1 MMLELLVAAMA
12 AAGPQDAGPPPAE
25 PTPATAPVVVPPPLN
40 PNAPPA
46 ATIEVPTTDQQGG
59 YWAAVWP
66 PQAYQA
72 HINGHVILTCRVDRY
87 GIAEACSVASE
98 KPLGWGFGKAALA
111 MRPTLKVNPPTG
123 DVGPTGVVMNI
134 AIDFGA
140 PNPDALGSGFAGAE
154 QPFFSQLTL
163 PDKPAVTVLNNPIWS
178 SAATFDDWKRAYP
191 ASAKGGSGYAVAHCA
206 VRAGG
211 RLTAC
216 EIIKAT
222 PDHLGFDKAALALA
236 GKFQV
241 APEWSVAP
249 NHGQLW
255 LDIAFRFPSSSETD
269 DRTAANP
276 YWIGGF
282 DPDQELKVF
291 PPEAAAKGVTSG
303 RGVALCHVAEGGA
316 LTDCAPNGADPE
328 GLGFDT
334 AAVTLASTMRMNPWA
349 ADGSPVD
356 GDTVSVAIRL
366 NLQGS
371 DAAAAAAAPPAH
383 FSAPSGPAG
392 ATSVAAAATDVSL
405 DGTWRGQVT
414 EESGERGLVLHIKSR
429 KGQFDVSLDVPERRA
444 LDLTVLKFHRDG
456 QQVSFFLPAS
466 GATFQGELSPD
477 GSTISGAW
485 TGNRRS
491 STTDFVRDSR

>member
-1 MMLELLVAAMA
+1 
-12 AAGPQDAGPPPAE
+12 
-25 PTPATAPVVVPPPLN
+25 
-40 PNAPPA
+40 
-46 ATIEVPTTDQQGG
+46 
-59 YWAAVWP
+59 
-66 PQAYQA
+66 
-72 HINGHVILTCRVDRY
+72 
-87 GIAEACSVASE
+87 
-98 KPLGWGFGKAALA
+98 
-111 MRPTLKVNPPTG
+111 
-123 DVGPTGVVMNI
+123 
-134 AIDFGA
+134 
-140 PNPDALGSGFAGAE
+140 
-154 QPFFSQLTL
+154 
-163 PDKPAVTVLNNPIWS
+163 
-178 SAATFDDWKRAYP
+178 
-191 ASAKGGSGYAVAHCA
+191 
-206 VRAGG
+206 
-211 RLTAC
+211 
-216 EIIKAT
+216 
-222 PDHLGFDKAALALA
+222 
-236 GKFQV
+236 
-241 APEWSVAP
+241 
-249 NHGQLW
+249 
-255 LDIAFRFPSSSETD
+255 
-269 DRTAANP
+269 
-276 YWIGGF
+276 
-282 DPDQELKVF
+282 
-291 PPEAAAKGVTSG
+291 VTSG

>member
-1 MMLELLVAAMA
+1 MLQLLLAALA
-12 AAGPQDAGPPPAE
+12 AAAPPQAGPPPPE

-46 ATIEVPTTDQQGG
+46 ATVEVPTTDQQGG

-72 HINGHVILTCRVDRY
+72 HINGRVILTCRVDRY

-98 KPLGWGFGKAALA
+98 KPTGWGFGKAALA
-111 MRPTLKVNPPTG
+111 MRPTLKVNPPSG
-123 DVGPTGVVMNI
+123 EVGPTGAVMNI

-140 PNPDALGSGFAGAE
+140 PNPDALGSGFAGSQ

-163 PDKPAVTVLNNPIWS
+163 PDKQPVTVLNNPIWS

-191 ASAKGGSGYAVAHCA
+191 AAAKGVAGYAVAHCA

-222 PDHLGFDKAALALA
+222 PDHLGFDRAALALA

-255 LDIAFRFPSSSETD
+255 LDIPFRFPASTETD
-269 DRTAANP
+269 ERTVANP
-276 YWIGGF
+276 YWVGGF

-291 PPEAAAKGVTSG
+291 PPDAAAKGVTSG
-303 RGVALCHVAEGGA
+303 RGVALCQVTGSGS
-316 LTDCAPNGADPE
+316 LTDCKPDGADPE

-334 AAVTLASTMRMNPWA
+334 AAVALASTMRLNPWG

-366 NLQGS
+366 NLQGT
-371 DAAAAAAAPPAH
+371 AAAAAPPAH
-383 FSAPSGPAG
+383 LSAPSAPAP
-392 ATSVAAAATDVSL
+392 APLAAAATDASL

-414 EESGERGLVLHIKSR
+414 QESGEHGLVLHIKSR

-444 LDLTVLKFHRDG
+444 LDLTVLKFHREG

-466 GATFQGELSPD
+466 NATFQGELSAD
-477 GSTISGAW
+477 GQVISGVW
-485 TGNRRS
+485 TSNRRTS
-491 STTDFVRDSR
+491 PTDFVRDGR